1 MRPLL
6 IAMLTLLPSLHL
18 LAYDGGEYP
27 DQYDNQGDVYQ
38 EPAYQE
44 ETYPEESYPEETYPE
59 DSYREEP
66 YQEEPYQQDTA
77 PAEPAYE
84 DPEAAAHLQEIRT
97 MCQEYAR
104 DMPPEEQAGY
114 IEDCI
119 RSQGY

>member
-6 IAMLTLLPSLHL
+6 IAMLTLLPALHL
-18 LAYDGGEYP
+18 QAYDDGEYP

-38 EPAYQE
+38 EPTYQE
-44 ETYPEESYPEETYPE
+44 ETYPEDAYG
-59 DSYREEP
+59 EEP
-66 YQEEPYQQDTA
+66 YQEEPYPQDTA

-104 DMPPEEQAGY
+104 DVPSEEQAGY

-119 RSQGY
+119 HSQGY